1 MLIFIVLIG
10 EVTLYLVMVYLDL
23 KNMAISV
30 HRMAISVHRILMART
45 GLSRP

>member
-23 KNMAISV
+23 KN
-30 HRMAISVHRILMART
+30 RAISVHRILMART